1 MQADYVS
8 YSVMRE
14 HAAAPAAVD
23 WSSSL
28 DLVRFWQSCL
38 NSFKPFRPYASCSLF
53 FDFDG
58 FQPLCA
64 KHHLLRSGH
73 LAAKPGTGLV
83 VAGPYLESHPRHRI
97 YTYSQIVHEDPT
109 ATLRR
114 LEQEPEPD
122 WDEFVQM
129 AFWHEGKVE
138 AVLNIAWSREYGGL
152 SQDDLD
158 VFEQL
163 YPLIDAGLH
172 TLQDL
177 EVERLRSSAMERS
190 IKTGAAALLLLAQD
204 GSLLYCSPEAHR
216 HCLNW
221 NRGLLPG
228 MPMRL
233 HLPDGLPLLLEE
245 ALQSVAGPP
254 RYGQE
259 GTLVRI
265 AHPLIPRL
273 ALQVDVDWH
282 AHGIRRRPC
291 YAVSFVGGDGH
302 PALPAPAPG
311 AEGTGLLQRLTPR
324 ERVVALLVAEGLGND
339 EIASRLNRSRRTVES
354 QLVSIFRKLEVRTRL
369 QLLRVLH

>member
-14 HAAAPAAVD
+14 HPAAPSAVD

-64 KHHLLRSGH
+64 KHHLLRDAR
-73 LAAKPGTGLV
+73 LAARPGTGLA
-83 VAGPYLESHPRHRI
+83 VAGPYLETHPRHRI
-97 YTYSQIVHEDPT
+97 YTYSQIVHEDPSV
-109 ATLRR
+109 TLRR
-114 LEQEPEPD
+114 LQQEPEPD

-129 AFWHEGKVE
+129 AFWHEGRVE
-138 AVLNIAWSREYGGL
+138 AVLNIAWSREYGRL
-152 SQDDLD
+152 SEDELQ

-177 EVERLRSSAMERS
+177 EVERLRGAAMERS
-190 IKTGAAALLLLAQD
+190 INTGAAASMLLAED

-233 HLPDGLPLLLEE
+233 YLPDGLPLLLEE
-245 ALQSVAGPP
+245 ALQSSPGLP

-259 GTLVRI
+259 GTLARI
-265 AHPLIPRL
+265 DHPLIPGL

-291 YAVSFVGGDGH
+291 YAVSFVGHDGRQSLQ
-302 PALPAPAPG
+302 APAPASDS
-311 AEGTGLLQRLTPR
+311 AELLQRLTPR

-339 EIASRLNRSRRTVES
+339 EIARRLNRSRRTVES
-354 QLVSIFRKLEVRTRL
+354 QLISIFRKLEVRTRL